1 MFIFRAKIVQVGSM
15 TIMLVV
21 YAIFFLLK
29 EWKKKKSVYPLEA
42 HSKDRKRQS
51 LVSITSQ
58 KIRNLQSNVNIGKDG
73 KNIHLVGNLGTA
85 LIVCLMGGLLM
96 MNIIYVSGFEI
107 GTFAGKIN
115 ALLPFIVPSFI
126 LPGLFYLNKPKS
138 IKIIRD
144 ALL

>member
-1 MFIFRAKIVQVGSM
+1 MQVGSM
-15 TIMLVV
+15 VIMLVV
-21 YAIFFLLK
+21 CVIFFILK
-29 EWKKKKSVYPLEA
+29 EWKNNKSVNPGQV
-42 HSKDRKRQS
+42 HSNHTKKVF

-58 KIRNLQSNVNIGKDG
+58 KIRNLQSNVNIGRDG
-73 KNIHLVGNLGTA
+73 KNINLVGNLGTA

-115 ALLPFIVPSFI
+115 ALLPCLVPSFI

-138 IKIIRD
+138 IQIIKD

>member
-1 MFIFRAKIVQVGSM
+1 MV
-15 TIMLVV
+15 IMLVV
-21 YAIFFLLK
+21 CVIFFILK
-29 EWKKKKSVYPLEA
+29 EWKNNKSVNPGQV
-42 HSKDRKRQS
+42 HSNLTKRVS

-58 KIRNLQSNVNIGKDG
+58 KIRNLKSNVNIGKDG

-115 ALLPFIVPSFI
+115 ALLPCLVPSFI

-138 IKIIRD
+138 IQIIKD